1 MNSISVTVELPSIH
15 PSLPSVARHAVG
27 LALIALASC
36 RGATG
41 DEARSRAA
49 LEASLAACEQRVAQL
64 EEDDRYLFAEGAA
77 DLERGWNTTACERF
91 ETLLRRFPQSPL
103 AAEARSRMQRCASG
117 APTTPA
123 GLATAATEPPPA
135 AVAADDARS
144 GAAGAASAATTSA
157 PDAAPPAEDA
167 SAPLEVTRSWVKEDR
182 FGVPL
187 ANLRLTNRGD
197 RTVVG
202 YKVALRCYD
211 EHDTVLK
218 HLTKGTRWFVAA
230 GGSRQAGRGEAFAG
244 GPWPLT
250 AFLGTTRVEAV
261 VLSADFADGTTW
273 QRDDLSS
280 FGIDKE

>member
-211 EHDTVLK
+211 ERDTVLK
-218 HLTKGTRWFVAA
+218 HLTKGTQWFVAA
-230 GGSRQAGRGEAFAG
+230 GGSRQAGPGEAFAG

-250 AFLGTTRVEAV
+250 AFLGTARVEAV
-261 VLSADFADGTTW
+261 VLSVDFADGTTW

-280 FGIDKE
+280 FGTDKE

>member
-1 MNSISVTVELPSIH
+1 MSNSTPVTVETPSIGH
-15 PSLPSVARHAVG
+15 WHRPRGRAAAG
-27 LALIALASC
+27 LALLALGSC
-36 RGATG
+36 RGASG

-77 DLERGWNTTACERF
+77 DLERGWNITACERF

-103 AAEARSRMQRCASG
+103 AAEARARMARCASG
-117 APTTPA
+117 ESSAAA
-123 GLATAATEPPPA
+123 GLARTAAPVPTAAPA
-135 AVAADDARS
+135 TSPA
-144 GAAGAASAATTSA
+144 AAGAATSSASAT
-157 PDAAPPAEDA
+157 PEPAEDA
-167 SAPLEVTRSWVKEDR
+167 STPLEVTRSWVKEDR

-211 EHDTVLK
+211 ERDTVLK
-218 HLTKGTRWFVAA
+218 HLTKGTPWFVAA

-250 AFLGTTRVEAV
+250 AFLGTARVEAV
-261 VLSADFADGTTW
+261 VLSVDFADGTTW
-273 QRDDLSS
+273 QRDDLST
-280 FGIDKE
+280 FGTDKE